1 MEKVLQVQNLTK
13 SYGSVM
19 AVSGLS
25 LRVARGEVFG
35 LLGPNGAGK
44 STSIECMLGV
54 KKASAGTVEIL
65 GINPSEGR
73 KTLFERVGVQFQE
86 TGYQDKI
93 RVEEICRMTAA
104 LYRKPEHWQ
113 RLLAVFDIQ
122 GLEKQEVSQLS
133 GGERQRLS
141 VLLALIPN
149 PELVFLDELTTG
161 LDTRARREVW
171 QYLKELKKGGLTI
184 VLTSHFM
191 DEVEVLCDRALI
203 LKKGEP
209 QICGTIEEI
218 TEGSPCSC
226 FEEAYLWYT
235 GGGGDDDARV

>member
-1 MEKVLQVQNLTK
+1 MEKVLQVQNLSK
-13 SYGSVM
+13 SYGSVA

-25 LRVARGEVFG
+25 LSVARGEVFG

-93 RVEEICRMTAA
+93 RVEEVCRMTAA
-104 LYRKPEHWQ
+104 LYRKPADWQ

-235 GGGGDDDARV
+235 GGDDDACI

>member
-1 MEKVLQVQNLTK
+1 MEKVLQVQNLSK
-13 SYGSVM
+13 NYGSVT

-25 LRVARGEVFG
+25 LSVARGEVFG

-54 KKASAGTVEIL
+54 KKASTGTVEIL

-93 RVEEICRMTAA
+93 RVGEICRMTAA
-104 LYRKPEHWQ
+104 LYRQPADWQ

-209 QICGTIEEI
+209 QICGTIGEI

-235 GGGGDDDARV
+235 GGDDDARV

>member
-1 MEKVLQVQNLTK
+1 MEKVLQVQNLSK
-13 SYGSVM
+13 SYGSVA

-25 LRVARGEVFG
+25 LSVARGEVFG
-35 LLGPNGAGK
+35 LLGPNGAWK

-93 RVEEICRMTAA
+93 RVEEVCRMTAA
-104 LYRKPEHWQ
+104 LYRKPADWQ

-122 GLEKQEVSQLS
+122 GLEKQEVSQLF
-133 GGERQRLS
+133 GGEHQRLS

-149 PELVFLDELTTG
+149 PELVFLDELTPG
-161 LDTRARREVW
+161 LDTRARRQVW

-235 GGGGDDDARV
+235 GGDDDACV

>member
-1 MEKVLQVQNLTK
+1 MEKVLQVQNLSK
-13 SYGSVM
+13 SYGSVA

-25 LRVARGEVFG
+25 LSVARGEVFG

-93 RVEEICRMTAA
+93 RVEEVCRMTAA
-104 LYRKPEHWQ
+104 LYRKPADWQ

-235 GGGGDDDARV
+235 GGDDDACL

>member
-13 SYGSVM
+13 SYGGVA

-25 LRVARGEVFG
+25 LSVARGEVFG

-93 RVEEICRMTAA
+93 RVEEVCRMTAA
-104 LYRKPEHWQ
+104 LYRKPADWQ

-161 LDTRARREVW
+161 LDTRARRQVW

-209 QICGTIEEI
+209 KICGTIEEI

-235 GGGGDDDARV
+235 GGDDDACV

>member
-1 MEKVLQVQNLTK
+1 MEKVLQVQNLSK
-13 SYGSVM
+13 NYGSVT

-25 LRVARGEVFG
+25 LSVARGEVFG

-93 RVEEICRMTAA
+93 RVGEICRMTAA
-104 LYRKPEHWQ
+104 LYRQPADWQ

-122 GLEKQEVSQLS
+122 GFEKQEVSQLS

-209 QICGTIEEI
+209 QICGTIGEI

-226 FEEAYLWYT
+226 GEEAYLWYT
-235 GGGGDDDARV
+235 GGDEDARV

>member
-13 SYGSVM
+13 SYGGVA

-25 LRVARGEVFG
+25 LSVARGEVFG

-93 RVEEICRMTAA
+93 RVEEVCRMTAA
-104 LYRKPEHWQ
+104 LYRKPADWQ

-235 GGGGDDDARV
+235 GGDDDACV

>member
-13 SYGSVM
+13 SYGGVA

-25 LRVARGEVFG
+25 LSVARGEVFG

-93 RVEEICRMTAA
+93 RVEEVCRMTAA
-104 LYRKPEHWQ
+104 LYRKPADWQ

-161 LDTRARREVW
+161 LDTRARRQVW

-209 QICGTIEEI
+209 KICGTIE
-218 TEGSPCSC
+218 
-226 FEEAYLWYT
+226 
-235 GGGGDDDARV
+235 

>member
-1 MEKVLQVQNLTK
+1 MEKVLQVQTLSK
-13 SYGSVM
+13 SYGSVA

-25 LRVARGEVFG
+25 LSVARGEVFG

-65 GINPSEGR
+65 EINPSEGR

-93 RVEEICRMTAA
+93 RVEEVCRMTAA
-104 LYRKPEHWQ
+104 LYRKPADWQ

-235 GGGGDDDARV
+235 GGDDDACV

>member
-13 SYGSVM
+13 SYGSVA

-25 LRVARGEVFG
+25 LSVARGEVFG

-73 KTLFERVGVQFQE
+73 KTLFER
-86 TGYQDKI
+86 
-93 RVEEICRMTAA
+93 MTAA
-104 LYRKPEHWQ
+104 LYRKPADWQ

-235 GGGGDDDARV
+235 GGDDDACI

>member
-1 MEKVLQVQNLTK
+1 MEKVLQVQNLSK
-13 SYGSVM
+13 NYGSVT

-25 LRVARGEVFG
+25 LSVARGEVFG

-93 RVEEICRMTAA
+93 RVGEICRMTAA
-104 LYRKPEHWQ
+104 LYRQPADWQ

-122 GLEKQEVSQLS
+122 GFEKQEVSQLS

-209 QICGTIEEI
+209 QICGTIGEI

-235 GGGGDDDARV
+235 GGDDDARV

>member
-1 MEKVLQVQNLTK
+1 MKKVLQVQNLSK

-25 LRVARGEVFG
+25 LSVARGEVFG

-93 RVEEICRMTAA
+93 RVEEVCRMTAA
-104 LYRKPEHWQ
+104 LYRKPADWQ

-235 GGGGDDDARV
+235 GGDDDARV

>member
-1 MEKVLQVQNLTK
+1 MKKVLQVQNLTK

-104 LYRKPEHWQ
+104 LYRKPADWQ

-235 GGGGDDDARV
+235 GGDDDARV

>member
-1 MEKVLQVQNLTK
+1 MEKVLQVQNLSK
-13 SYGSVM
+13 NYGSVT

-25 LRVARGEVFG
+25 LGVARGEVFG

-65 GINPSEGR
+65 GINPSGGR

-93 RVEEICRMTAA
+93 RVGEVCRMTAA
-104 LYRKPEHWQ
+104 LYRQPADWQ

-122 GLEKQEVSQLS
+122 RLEKQEVSQLS

-209 QICGTIEEI
+209 QICGTIGEI

-235 GGGGDDDARV
+235 GGDDDARV

>member
-1 MEKVLQVQNLTK
+1 MEKVLQVQNLSK
-13 SYGSVM
+13 SYGSVA

-25 LRVARGEVFG
+25 LSVARGEVFG

-93 RVEEICRMTAA
+93 RVEEVCRMTAA
-104 LYRKPEHWQ
+104 LYRKPADWQ

-133 GGERQRLS
+133 GGEHQRLS

-149 PELVFLDELTTG
+149 PELVFLDELTPG
-161 LDTRARREVW
+161 LDTRARRQVW

-191 DEVEVLCDRALI
+191 DEVEALCDEICI
-203 LKKGEP
+203 LKRGNTVFQGTICEAKE
-209 QICGTIEEI
+209 ICGCEQFTD
-218 TEGSPCSC
+218 
-226 FEEAYLWYT
+226 AYLKLS
-235 GGGGDDDARV
+235 GDEVMS

>member
-1 MEKVLQVQNLTK
+1 MEKVLQVQNLSK
-13 SYGSVM
+13 SYGSVA

-25 LRVARGEVFG
+25 LSVARGEVFG

-93 RVEEICRMTAA
+93 RVEEVCRMTAA
-104 LYRKPEHWQ
+104 LYRKPADWQ

-122 GLEKQEVSQLS
+122 GLGKQEVSQLS

-235 GGGGDDDARV
+235 GGDDDACV

>member
-1 MEKVLQVQNLTK
+1 MKKVLQVQNLSK

-19 AVSGLS
+19 AVRGLS
-25 LRVARGEVFG
+25 LSVARGEVFG

-65 GINPSEGR
+65 GINPPEGR

-93 RVEEICRMTAA
+93 RVEEVCRMTAA
-104 LYRKPEHWQ
+104 LYRQPADWQ

-235 GGGGDDDARV
+235 GGDDDARV

>member
-1 MEKVLQVQNLTK
+1 MEKVLQVQNLSK
-13 SYGSVM
+13 SYGSVA

-25 LRVARGEVFG
+25 LSVARGEVFG

-93 RVEEICRMTAA
+93 RVEEVCRMTAA
-104 LYRKPEHWQ
+104 LYRKPADWQ

-161 LDTRARREVW
+161 LDTRARRQVW

-235 GGGGDDDARV
+235 GGDDDACV

>member
-1 MEKVLQVQNLTK
+1 MEKVLQVQNLSK
-13 SYGSVM
+13 SYGSVA

-25 LRVARGEVFG
+25 LSVARGEVFG

-93 RVEEICRMTAA
+93 RVGEVCRMTAA
-104 LYRKPEHWQ
+104 LYRQPADWQ

-209 QICGTIEEI
+209 QICGTIGEI

-235 GGGGDDDARV
+235 GGDDDARV

>member
-1 MEKVLQVQNLTK
+1 MEKVLQVQNLSK
-13 SYGSVM
+13 NYGSVT

-25 LRVARGEVFG
+25 LSVARGEVFG

-93 RVEEICRMTAA
+93 RVGEICRMTAA
-104 LYRKPEHWQ
+104 LYRQPADWQ

-209 QICGTIEEI
+209 QICGTIGEI

-235 GGGGDDDARV
+235 GGDDDARV